1 MSSPYTQEQGITFGP
16 DQSDIQSYLGSYCSS
31 ISPQTHEI
39 DQSDADTV
47 INSLHRRIAVLE
59 TQLARAHIDR
69 TRSDQVTVY
78 LLKLIS
84 AAAPRNHSPDTENGI
99 LDLKRQIR
107 RITKAHIYLA
117 QELRQRLS
125 YEVRTTP
132 FTTRGRRLSEAESP
146 QRLGCQLKSLD
157 RLYRSSQAPSSLI
170 NLLDHP
176 VSDTHIPDLYHS
188 DQSSVSEDDLVDI
201 GDPLPDLPKIDL
213 GLYGRKFPES
223 IQGEGPLRFSAS
235 GRDSYFRHFVD
246 NKMDSFEASDDEP
259 NLSLLVI
266 YLTKWHLSMI

>member
-1 MSSPYTQEQGITFGP
+1 MTCSA
-16 DQSDIQSYLGSYCSS
+16 DQSNIQNYLGLCYSS

-39 DQSDADTV
+39 DQSDADTA

-59 TQLARAHIDR
+59 TQLARAYIDR
-69 TRSDQVTVY
+69 TRSDQVTIY

-107 RITKAHIYLA
+107 RITKAHICLA

-125 YEVRTTP
+125 YGVRTTP

-146 QRLGCQLKSLD
+146 QRLGYQLKSLD
-157 RLYRSSQAPSSLI
+157 RLYHSSQTSSSLI
-170 NLLDHP
+170 DLLDHP

-188 DQSSVSEDDLVDI
+188 DQSSASEDDLADT

-223 IQGEGPLRFSAS
+223 IQGEGLLRFSAP
-235 GRDSYFRHFVD
+235 GRDSYFRHFLG
-246 NKMDSFEASDDEP
+246 NKMDSFEASDDEH
-259 NLSLLVI
+259 NLSLHHVTHILN
-266 YLTKWHLSMI
+266 WHLSMT